1 MKTPDPFNHGS
12 TETLNSREMPAEQRQ
27 SVLAILARFR
37 GDPEGRDLMLDAFG
51 LTNVAEKMLRA
62 RRAERG
68 LSAPLRLVK
77 STPRPSPQEVP
88 ENVLVALTDPRG
100 RRLRPQQ
107 RDAIAKA
114 RRVLADAATEEVPE
128 LDGQTRCGNR
138 LHYRAPTNTKV
149 RIDGAKQCLD
159 CLAVSAARSVLRNYG
174 LLT

>member
-1 MKTPDPFNHGS
+1 
-12 TETLNSREMPAEQRQ
+12 MPVEQRQ

-37 GDPEGRDLMLDAFG
+37 HDPEGRDLMLDAFG
-51 LTNVAEKMLRA
+51 LANVAEQMLRA

-77 STPRPSPQEVP
+77 SAPRPSLQEVP
-88 ENVLVALTDPRG
+88 DSVLVALTDPRG

-114 RRVLADAATEEVPE
+114 RKVLADAATEEVP
-128 LDGQTRCGNR
+128 DTGQTRCGNR
-138 LHYRAPTNTKV
+138 VHYRTPANTKV

>member
-12 TETLNSREMPAEQRQ
+12 TETLNSHEMPAEQHRA
-27 SVLAILARFR
+27 VLAIMRRYR
-37 GDPEGRDLMLDAFG
+37 GGEYMWTTLDALG
-51 LTNVAEKMLRA
+51 LSPIAEAMLLS

-88 ENVLVALTDPRG
+88 DSVLVALTDPRG

-114 RRVLADAATEEVPE
+114 RGVLTEAATEEVPE